1 MTTVHIPIEQFYD
14 QDIVNIHDLHL
25 TVAEV
30 VDSPFMLETL
40 EAIVN
45 INQKYGDSWLQ
56 DGVFINFADIKDKL
70 TRLDIIVRDGE
81 IEYTNKSMD
90 NYGNV
95 IFDLFV
101 RCLLTMLLDNRV
113 RDYVENNVNAK
124 HKRMEN
130 E

>member
-1 MTTVHIPIEQFYD
+1 MATVHIPIEQFYD
-14 QDIVNIHDLHL
+14 QDIVNLHDLNL
-25 TVAEV
+25 TLAEV

-70 TRLDIIVRDGE
+70 TRLEIIVRDGE

-113 RDYVENNVNAK
+113 RDYVENNVNSK